1 EPNGEVSLRCWNASS
16 QVLVPMLLS
25 SDGKLPSDSRFSLV
39 GNSSLHILGLRL
51 EDEGHY
57 VCREILAETNHTHR
71 TWLLMAGGPDRMEV
85 SISPTGTLP
94 NGTLFAKRHDILNFT
109 CSSDSW
115 PDSAT
120 KWDFNLLGSAQEPF
134 TEVNSSQSSFVLE
147 NIMPNYQGNYSC
159 LATNLLSQRQKSVI
173 RELLV
178 YYPPASSPKCRAE
191 TSTENPQEVQLSCS
205 WPGGYP
211 SPTLQ
216 WIHPEDLVVDSN
228 TTHFANATVV
238 SLQGSRQLWG
248 KDFICRGSHIANE
261 KENQNC
267 TLRLGEPSVMS
278 SPMKS
283 CFVGRSIEMSCE
295 LTASNPPGRITWLR
309 NLSKV
314 ELEIQS
320 GGRFLVSQKD
330 GVSTLVIQNC
340 STSRDQGYYIC
351 KAENPLGLRE
361 MYVYL
366 KVTEPLNVAGIVGSV
381 VVLLLLGVLVFSGI
395 LLYAGPQVC
404 LKGERGSVE
413 NYSESSNQQNAF
425 GFKNGSFLDCALG
438 NLIENFEKEN
448 ILNTYLFIYSLDF

>member
-1 EPNGEVSLRCWNASS
+1 
-16 QVLVPMLLS
+16 MLLS

-57 VCREILAETNHTHR
+57 V
-71 TWLLMAGGPDRMEV
+71 
-85 SISPTGTLP
+85 
-94 NGTLFAKRHDILNFT
+94 HDILNFT

-267 TLRLGEPSVMS
+267 TLRL
-278 SPMKS
+278 
-283 CFVGRSIEMSCE
+283 EMSCE

-340 STSRDQGYYIC
+340 STSRDQGAFERC
-351 KAENPLGLRE
+351 WNCGLRCSPFTAGSSGLFWNPSLCRTSGVPQRNRDAGDILE
-361 MYVYL
+361 LMDSEEEDLYL
-366 KVTEPLNVAGIVGSV
+366 ESTGNQHCIRW
-381 VVLLLLGVLVFSGI
+381 
-395 LLYAGPQVC
+395 
-404 LKGERGSVE
+404 KG
-413 NYSESSNQQNAF
+413 
-425 GFKNGSFLDCALG
+425 
-438 NLIENFEKEN
+438 
-448 ILNTYLFIYSLDF
+448 